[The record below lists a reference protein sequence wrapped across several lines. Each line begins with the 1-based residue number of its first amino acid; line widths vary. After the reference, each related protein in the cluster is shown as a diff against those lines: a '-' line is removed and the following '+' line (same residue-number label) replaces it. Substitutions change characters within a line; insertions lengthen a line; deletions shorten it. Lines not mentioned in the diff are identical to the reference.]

1 MKIPELKVVNTYAC
15 DAVNQLAT
23 VNSDLYV
30 GFNHSKNTLELLVL
44 TKNKCYT
51 VNSEDNDQPI
61 CDITVTADESILF
74 TENGKS
80 SIVYQYKVNAEI
92 TEFLDISPMR
102 VRAIHANTNGE
113 KYFVGFMDSI
123 GPFLPPSVKSHRG
136 VKILNATGNIIQTIE
151 LENDKFSLPNVITT
165 NINGDICVIDSWQ
178 QTGMEE
184 LLFLNIRASSN
195 GYIKAKVDIKSRN
208 TKLRDGKFENNLRIL
223 HCNNKLHTTT
233 PALFEHN
240 VKEIKDIRNKEGE
253 NTKTFDLKLVQCL
266 HHIEKSCFAYCKNC
280 NTSLCTDCLVKPN
293 QYDKLSEIVS
303 ERMEQLKKV
312 KDKIEEDLLFF
323 IDNMLKLETL
333 KAESQEKYD
342 KIKRQVL
349 IREEEMKDTIAN
361 KAVALIKDLDDWW
374 IPQSD
379 QISKM
384 EETLKNAEEDLMH
397 RKAIIEEV
405 FTSEDTTSIFS
416 AVDQVVKDLPIKTVP
431 EIKKPESLRFSTEHS
446 TMNLQVGSLMKI
458 PELRVVDTYKYDAT
472 NKLAIVNADLHV
484 GFDESQQ
491 TLNLF
496 VFTKTKCYTVKSA
509 SIRNKINDI
518 TVTPKKSILFTEIGT
533 SSIIYKHEEN
543 SGKATFIDI
552 HPKHA

>member
-1 MKIPELKVVNTYAC
+1 
-15 DAVNQLAT
+15 
-23 VNSDLYV
+23 
-30 GFNHSKNTLELLVL
+30 
-44 TKNKCYT
+44 
-51 VNSEDNDQPI
+51 
-61 CDITVTADESILF
+61 
-74 TENGKS
+74 
-80 SIVYQYKVNAEI
+80 
-92 TEFLDISPMR
+92 
-102 VRAIHANTNGE
+102 
-113 KYFVGFMDSI
+113 
-123 GPFLPPSVKSHRG
+123 
-136 VKILNATGNIIQTIE
+136 
-151 LENDKFSLPNVITT
+151 
-165 NINGDICVIDSWQ
+165 
-178 QTGMEE
+178 
-184 LLFLNIRASSN
+184 
-195 GYIKAKVDIKSRN
+195 
-208 TKLRDGKFENNLRIL
+208 
-223 HCNNKLHTTT
+223 
-233 PALFEHN
+233 
-240 VKEIKDIRNKEGE
+240 
-253 NTKTFDLKLVQCL
+253 
-266 HHIEKSCFAYCKNC
+266 
-280 NTSLCTDCLVKPN
+280 
-293 QYDKLSEIVS
+293 
-303 ERMEQLKKV
+303 MEQLKKV

-379 QISKM
+379 QISKI

-397 RKAIIEEV
+397 RKSIIEEV